1 MGNDSPIRAFVAG
14 ATGYTGRE
22 VARLLGEQ
30 NIETYMHVRPDSS
43 QLERWKGYAEE
54 AGVHLDTTPWRAQA
68 FDERFKELQPTHV
81 FGLLGTTKARAK
93 RVGRLGG
100 DASLNTYETVEY
112 GLTMELLSAGQK
124 MSSQPRFV
132 YLSSA
137 GSGPKA
143 KGDYLKVRHRI
154 EEALRESYDNFVSI
168 RPSFI
173 TGEGRDD
180 ARPMERVGAGLSDVL
195 LSTIGL
201 IGAGRL
207 RDRYRSITNTELAR
221 AVIHHGLL
229 GKDSPSIV
237 EGESLH
243 GL

>member
-1 MGNDSPIRAFVAG
+1 
-14 ATGYTGRE
+14 
-22 VARLLGEQ
+22 
-30 NIETYMHVRPDSS
+30 
-43 QLERWKGYAEE
+43 
-54 AGVHLDTTPWRAQA
+54 
-68 FDERFKELQPTHV
+68 
-81 FGLLGTTKARAK
+81 
-93 RVGRLGG
+93 VGRSGG
-100 DASLNTYETVEY
+100 DASLNTYETVDY
-112 GLTMELLSAGQK
+112 GLTMELLVAGQQ
-124 MSSQPRFV
+124 MAVQPRFI

-154 EEALRESYDNFVSI
+154 EESLRESYQNFVSI

-180 ARPMERVGAGLSDVL
+180 SRPMERVGAGLSDVL

-201 IGAGRL
+201 MGAGRL

-229 GKDSPSIV
+229 GADSPSIV